1 MKFTPEALARRITQ
15 QLPDAAPP
23 AGLTIRPGTAEP
35 VDLSPLWSSRDD
47 ESFLREAYALILGRP
62 CDVVGFTQF
71 SEMLRSGISRR
82 VVAHHLVNSEE
93 ARRSGRRYSG
103 LPELLVTADK
113 TRRRGGSAVVSV
125 WSKNLDRFRNLYRL
139 AARVPLL
146 ERVDNK
152 LNVLLSELE
161 KRLDLL
167 SSKTDESLWT
177 ISAKLDDYVVDLKG
191 RQVALEQALSTAMLR
206 QTEVDATLLKR
217 LDGVSKEAKRA
228 QSEVLQASVEAAG
241 SLARIEGE
249 LRGLGRLLRSE
260 LEQVTQAVDQ
270 LSMKSAAAYDIT
282 GGRLDVLESR
292 WVAVER
298 RLSEYGQQIEHT
310 AVSVEQKIEGTQ
322 ADLLDRLR
330 AIEGWLERVA
340 YAQRESETA
349 RNVAEMRLAAEL
361 SAVNSRAR
369 PVVIQ
374 AGDVV
379 ATEVDGFIVG
389 LPAQEWRLVAYHVF
403 RGVLEPGLLHLFKR
417 LVRPG
422 MTVIDVGANV
432 GIFTLHAARLLD
444 GRGSIFSF
452 EPAPRTFRILEDNIR
467 VNGFSDSGIVNLRR
481 QAVSDHAGSA
491 RLAIYPRD
499 CGHNTLFPDAP
510 PEESVDVEMV
520 ALDDALA
527 GAGNIDVVKID
538 AEGAEPLILR
548 GMGRIIAQNPGI
560 RIFMEFAP
568 SHLTRAG
575 VKPSEF
581 LAELRSYKLNLALVD
596 ESTGALRSG
605 CDEGFAAR
613 LTSNLVASPAPLD
626 LGWAE

>member
-1 MKFTPEALARRITQ
+1 
-15 QLPDAAPP
+15 
-23 AGLTIRPGTAEP
+23 
-35 VDLSPLWSSRDD
+35 
-47 ESFLREAYALILGRP
+47 
-62 CDVVGFTQF
+62 
-71 SEMLRSGISRR
+71 MLRSGVSRR

-93 ARRSGRRYSG
+93 ARQSGQRYVG
-103 LPELLVTADK
+103 LSELLVTADK
-113 TRRRGGSAVVSV
+113 TRRRGGSAVASV
-125 WSKNLDRFRNLYRL
+125 WSKNLERFRNLYRL

-177 ISAKLDDYVVDLKG
+177 ISAKLDDYVVDLKS
-191 RQVALEQALSTAMLR
+191 RQVALQQDLSTVVIR
-206 QTEVDATLLKR
+206 QTEIDATLLKR
-217 LDGVSKEAKRA
+217 LDGESKEAKRA
-228 QSEVLQASVEAAG
+228 QSEVLQASLEAAG
-241 SLARIEGE
+241 SLARIEQE
-249 LRGLGRLLRSE
+249 LHGLSRLLRSE
-260 LEQVTQAVDQ
+260 LELVTQAVDQ
-270 LSMKSAAAYDIT
+270 LAMTSTQASNAT
-282 GGRLDVLESR
+282 GGRLDALESR
-292 WVAVER
+292 WVAMQG
-298 RLSEYGQQIEHT
+298 RLSEYGQQIDC
-310 AVSVEQKIEGTQ
+310 AAGSVEQKIESAQ
-322 ADLLDRLR
+322 ADLLGRLR
-330 AIEGWLERVA
+330 ATEAWLERVA

-349 RNVAEMRLAAEL
+349 RNVAETRLAAEL
-361 SAVNSRAR
+361 SAVNSHAR
-369 PVVIQ
+369 PLVIQ

-403 RGVLEPGLLHLFKR
+403 RGVLEPCLLRLFRR

-467 VNGFSDSGIVNLRR
+467 VNGFSESGIVNLRR
-481 QAVSDHAGSA
+481 QAVSGHAGSA

-510 PEESVDVEMV
+510 PEESVDVEVV

-548 GMGRIIAQNPGI
+548 GMQRIIVQNPGI

-575 VKPSEF
+575 VKPDEF
-581 LAELRSYKLNLALVD
+581 LTELRSYGLNVARVD
-596 ESTGALRSG
+596 ESTGALRSTS
-605 CDEGFAAR
+605 DEGFAAR